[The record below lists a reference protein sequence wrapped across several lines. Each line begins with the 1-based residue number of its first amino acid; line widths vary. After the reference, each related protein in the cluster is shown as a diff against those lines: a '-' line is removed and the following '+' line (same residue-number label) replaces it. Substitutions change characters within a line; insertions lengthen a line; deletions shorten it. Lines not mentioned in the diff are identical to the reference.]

1 MFVSRYTR
9 SHTGTST
16 VSAERRASARR
27 AGASGAGG
35 LGALGRATGAAGA
48 GGSGSAGIGNATAR
62 QVARATSA
70 RRAPRFTDEIG
81 EAKPNSAG
89 QCTRGERPAQR
100 RRRISRNA
108 RAGREAG
115 AWPGPAAAPLGELP
129 HQQMSV
135 VDHVASGVPTRAG
148 SVEQGPTTPGALSS

>member
-16 VSAERRASARR
+16 VSAGRRASALR

-35 LGALGRATGAAGA
+35 LGAPGRAAGTGGA
-48 GGSGSAGIGNATAR
+48 GGSGSAGIGKATAR

-70 RRAPRFTDEIG
+70 RRAPRFTDETG

-100 RRRISRNA
+100 RRRISRTLGQGVKPA
-108 RAGREAG
+108 HG
-115 AWPGPAAAPLGELP
+115 PGPRLLLLV
-129 HQQMSV
+129 S
-135 VDHVASGVPTRAG
+135 
-148 SVEQGPTTPGALSS
+148 